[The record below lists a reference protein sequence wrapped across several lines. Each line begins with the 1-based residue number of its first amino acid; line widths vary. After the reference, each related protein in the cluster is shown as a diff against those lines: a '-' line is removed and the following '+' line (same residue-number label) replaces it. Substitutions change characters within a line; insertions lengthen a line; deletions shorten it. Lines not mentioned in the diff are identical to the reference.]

1 MTLVVVEFQQL
12 RHDLS
17 IGLGLEPDALTD
29 QKFLDLDVVFDDA
42 VVDDGKLAVFAH
54 VVVRVDDIRRAVR
67 RPAGVTKADAALEA
81 RAAVDLFAEDLEP
94 AHRFFDLQLS
104 LRRNDGHA
112 RGVIPAVFQ
121 MREPVQQDGGR
132 LFLTNESNDS
142 AHMITF
148 SF

>member
-1 MTLVVVEFQQL
+1 MKEQL
-12 RHDLS
+12 EKIRQEAL
-17 IGLGLEPDALTD
+17 DALNAVGD
-29 QKFLDLDVVFDDA
+29 SNELESLRVRFLGKKGELTA
-42 VVDDGKLAVFAH
+42 VLKTMGKLSAEE
-54 VVVRVDDIRRAVR
+54 
-67 RPAGVTKADAALEA
+67 RPVMGQMANEV
-81 RAAVDLFAEDLEP
+81 RAAVDLFAEDFEP

-104 LRRNDGHA
+104 LRRDDGHA

>member
-1 MTLVVVEFQQL
+1 MEKTLQEIRERVLKEMAEAKASSKLEQIRVGV
-12 RHDLS
+12 
-17 IGLGLEPDALTD
+17 LGKKGELT
-29 QKFLDLDVVFDDA
+29 A
-42 VVDDGKLAVFAH
+42 VLKQMGKLSPEE
-54 VVVRVDDIRRAVR
+54 
-67 RPAGVTKADAALEA
+67 RPVMGQMANEV

-104 LRRNDGHA
+104 LRRDDGHT